1 MGVEWVL
8 NGVLLSCWHTAP
20 ATRPVVDP
28 GGGGGGGGGGQ
39 YWVMEVGMIEGPGGG
54 GGQLGSV

>member
-28 GGGGGGGGGGQ
+28 GGGGGGGGGGARNFF
-39 YWVMEVGMIEGPGGG
+39 WGFKI
-54 GGQLGSV
+54 